1 MTSNVPAPGHPPVT
15 GSAPAP
21 RSTRREQLGQ
31 IVRFALV
38 GGVNTVTFFGIYL
51 LLHPWMPYFAAYTLA
66 FLLSMVGSFFM
77 NTYFTYRTR
86 PTWKKFALFP
96 LTNITN
102 YVIQSVGLFALVQWA
117 AWTTGSPRSWRPSWP
132 SRSPSCCPAR
142 SWSRRRGRGGS
153 RAGPRSVHPLKPA
166 RGPEGPPRRLSS
178 RHLRQG
184 AGNIRQGA
192 RGQTCQRLGRAS
204 WTPAGSW
211 SRSAPPP

>member
-31 IVRFALV
+31 IVRFGLV

-117 AWTTGSPRSWRPSWP
+117 GMDDRIAPLVAAVVAIPFTFLLSRKILVPGAAAAAEAEPVRGSST
-132 SRSPSCCPAR
+132 
-142 SWSRRRGRGGS
+142 
-153 RAGPRSVHPLKPA
+153 L
-166 RGPEGPPRRLSS
+166 
-178 RHLRQG
+178 
-184 AGNIRQGA
+184 
-192 RGQTCQRLGRAS
+192 
-204 WTPAGSW
+204 
-211 SRSAPPP
+211 